1 MVVVANVVGMRE
13 VHYTNQNGKPVD
25 GRTLYVSY
33 PVENTVGEATS
44 SVWLSDSRHRDK
56 LITVGDQVRIYIGKG
71 TTDFID
77 LI

>member
-13 VHYTNQNGKPVD
+13 VHYTNQNGKAVD

-33 PVENTVGEATS
+33 SVENTEGEATS
-44 SVWLSDSRHRDK
+44 SVWLSDSMHRDK

-71 TTDFID
+71 ATDLID